1 MAAVLTFM
9 EPAGDEHG
17 GLEGRWR
24 QSVLMMMMYDGENDG
39 DDDGGRRVTVSVVF
53 MDLRKRVSWQA
64 SLRAAPAGTAMIC
77 RFSPKE

>member
-1 MAAVLTFM
+1 MNTEALKG
-9 EPAGDEHG
+9 AGGSQVCFHEN
-17 GLEGRWR
+17 
-24 QSVLMMMMYDGENDG
+24 SVLMMMMYDGENDG